1 MRLRGSNNV
10 VRAVQK
16 DPTMLH
22 YDSAITEQ
30 KKFWEFLAQK
40 FNRFHSLP
48 NNSQEHATTCSNMQ
62 QGVQTDATCNIQ
74 QCYLDMKMM

>member
-1 MRLRGSNNV
+1 MRLRDSNNV

-22 YDSAITEQ
+22 YDSAIMEQ

-40 FNRFHSLP
+40 FHSLP

-74 QCYLDMKMM
+74 QRYLDMKMM